1 MFKLKKTPR
10 GYVANISFFKTDS
23 DVCTGIPWFCVIA
36 TSYPEG
42 EYILSLGI
50 MDDDDI
56 DIYEYDITF
65 DTKEELLRA
74 FRYACMELYDKRYL
88 RSSNLY
94 KTYADYVGPLR
105 SYLTSQ
111 K

>member
-23 DVCTGIPWFCVIA
+23 DVCTGTPWFCVIA
-36 TSYPEG
+36 TSYPKG
-42 EYILSLGI
+42 EHVLSLSI

-56 DIYEYDITF
+56 DIYEYDIAF

-88 RSSNLY
+88 VSDNLY
-94 KTYADYVGPLR
+94 TTYMDYIEPLR
-105 SYLTSQ
+105 LYLLSQ
-111 K
+111 I